1 MKIIAATKNRGKIA
15 EFQKILGKL
24 DFEVISQA
32 DAGINVE
39 IVENGSTFAENALLK
54 ARAVALLCDDPVL
67 ADDSG
72 LCVDALG
79 GKPGIYSA
87 RYAGEDAT
95 DEEKMEKILREM
107 EGETHREARFISAIA
122 LILPDGSEI
131 TAEGVVEGH
140 ITESPAGTGGFGYDP
155 IFYCDELQ
163 KTFGESDDDEKNKV
177 SHRGRALEALYQKI
191 ADGIGEN

>member
-1 MKIIAATKNRGKIA
+1 MKVIAATKNRGKIA

-24 DFEVISQA
+24 NLEVISQA
-32 DAGINVE
+32 DAGINVD

-72 LCVDALG
+72 LCIDALG

-95 DEEKMEKILREM
+95 DADKMEKILREM
-107 EGETHREARFISAIA
+107 KGEAHRGARFISAVA
-122 LILPDGSEI
+122 LILPDGNEI
-131 TAEGVVEGH
+131 TAEGTVEGH
-140 ITESPAGTGGFGYDP
+140 ITESPAGMSGFGYDP
-155 IFYCDELQ
+155 IFYCDDLH
-163 KTFGESDDDEKNKV
+163 KTFGEADDEEKNRV